1 MYAYTDKALKI
12 LLRDKRLFVA
22 CYNPVKSLPSI
33 DFSTG
38 VQAKTQSISF
48 TDGALLSSS
57 EVKSFAK
64 DHVITGVNLAYLLL
78 ERPRAEIDLATRIVV
93 HGITYN
99 VKKVFDSFYSKWH
112 LLVMERATGEQAFS
126 PEVEGLHMSDRVKCY
141 VDWLV
146 NETKILFG
154 GALPAD
160 LVLWPIAGMDLAQS
174 LKYLYPVGT
183 SAVATGDVA
192 FLEIGRRS
200 GYSGTGLVDGIP
212 GHKATE
218 YGQTNYPEVVPLIQE
233 FNTLM
238 GRL

>member
-12 LLRDKRLFVA
+12 LLRNKRLFVA
-22 CYNPVKSLPSI
+22 CYNPVKGLPSI

-38 VQAKTQSISF
+38 MQAKTQKISF

-64 DHVITGVNLAYLLL
+64 EQVITGVNLAYLLI
-78 ERPRAEIDLATRIVV
+78 ERPRVEIDMATRIVV
-93 HGITYN
+93 HGLTYN

-126 PEVEGLHMSDRVKCY
+126 SEVQGIYASDRVKCY
-141 VDWLV
+141 IDWLV

-154 GALPAD
+154 GVIPAD
-160 LVLWPIAGMDLAQS
+160 LVLWPIAGLDLGQS
-174 LKYLYPVGT
+174 LKYIYPAG
-183 SAVATGDVA
+183 SAASASGSVSFV
-192 FLEIGRRS
+192 EIGRRS
-200 GYSGTGLVDGIP
+200 GYTGTGLVEGAATQ
-212 GHKATE
+212 KAVE
-218 YGQTNYPEVVPLIQE
+218 YSQTNYPTVEPLIQE